1 MNESDEFRQQVEELK
16 QRLGATQAQHDSQ
29 STALTQRL
37 ASIKIMLQ
45 QKQEEIVRLSAE
57 NQQLR
62 IMLDEVI
69 ALLNQREDLTSG
81 QMINGFLDDIAEF
94 IDKDDTPA
102 VPDISIATPPAPSA
116 WQQDEEPAV
125 TEPAVTEPTVTEPTV
140 TEPAT
145 TEAPVTETAVTEA
158 NIIESSAGLPVEP
171 SASDD
176 LKAQS
181 IAAPEEDLSK
191 PAAAPMSLQPKAPE
205 PEKEEAQDDEQEE
218 VPALKRILKRGQ
230 RGR

>member
-16 QRLGATQAQHDSQ
+16 QRLGATQAQHESQ

-37 ASIKIMLQ
+37 ASIKASLQ

-69 ALLNQREDLTSG
+69 ALLNQREDMSSG
-81 QMINGFLDDIAEF
+81 QMIDGFLEEIAEF
-94 IDKDDTPA
+94 IDSEKA
-102 VPDISIATPPAPSA
+102 QMVPDITISVPPAPSA
-116 WQQDEEPAV
+116 WEREEKPVEIEEPAKIGAGD
-125 TEPAVTEPTVTEPTV
+125 EI
-140 TEPAT
+140 
-145 TEAPVTETAVTEA
+145 EAAA
-158 NIIESSAGLPVEP
+158 NFPVEP
-171 SASDD
+171 SASDEM
-176 LKAQS
+176 KA
-181 IAAPEEDLSK
+181 E
-191 PAAAPMSLQPKAPE
+191 PE
-205 PEKEEAQDDEQEE
+205 PVVQDSTPTPMQLQAKEPDSDSEKDQPQEEEEQEE